1 MILSPFTPIFFQPR
15 KGSNGVPS
23 RYIQTFAPTDHIEL
37 QLICAV
43 GETAPVTKV
52 YNAYDDTEIYTIEWN
67 SWTMNTNDLLY
78 FATITGLSNGHYYI
92 DMQGIGTSEPFK
104 VTDYALELNQT
115 TLIQYAMKD
124 NRQRDDAVFLIDG
137 MPLFFDFRVPGG
149 FKDSG
154 WAFGVEN
161 EQFVTDDANIVEL
174 YGQESTSKAF
184 TMGDGGGVPIW
195 FAELLNRLLTC
206 NYVYFDGVRYARKE
220 SNVPEV
226 NIEDYLLNS
235 FVITQIVHQ
244 VTLLNPEIEFSNHL
258 ALRRTGEEIAGDIT
272 NDYRGADSVISLQ
285 DNVNR
290 LID

>member
-1 MILSPFTPIFFQPR
+1 MTLEELQRARGKALVRREVGRAAMQYSLDDMKTNVAN
-15 KGSNGVPS
+15 NGVRALMFSPGTVS
-23 RYIQTFAPTDHIEL
+23 
-37 QLICAV
+37 QL
-43 GETAPVTKV
+43 
-52 YNAYDDTEIYTIEWN
+52 
-67 SWTMNTNDLLY
+67 
-78 FATITGLSNGHYYI
+78 
-92 DMQGIGTSEPFK
+92 K
-104 VTDYALELNQT
+104 VTDYVPELNQT

-154 WAFGVEN
+154 WQFSVEN

-184 TMGDGGGVPIW
+184 TMGCGDGVPIW

-220 SNVPEV
+220 RNVPEV
-226 NIEDYLLNS
+226 NIEDDLLNS
-235 FVITQIVHQ
+235 FVITQIVQ
-244 VTLLNPEIEFSNHL
+244 KVTLLNPEIEFSNHL
-258 ALRRTGEEIAGDIT
+258 ALRRTGESVD
-272 NDYRGADSVISLQ
+272 NDYRGADNVISTT